1 MPPEYVLQWV
11 PLPWLV
17 GVSVLA
23 TGVWLWKVAIRPAH
37 RWAKAFKGKLD
48 EFFEGWFGRPEHTG
62 FPAEPG
68 VPERLR
74 NIEDLVPGWTT
85 ALGKI
90 EDNAE
95 AIKEI
100 SYHIQPNHNGSAH
113 DALVSKLDALA
124 EKIDKQS
131 ERQGRLSDAQLA
143 VAAQLDRTEQDK
155 RAAHEE
161 ILRRIGR
168 IEQHRPAG
176 EES

>member
-17 GVSVLA
+17 GVSA
-23 TGVWLWKVAIRPAH
+23 MAAGAWLWRAAIRPAY
-37 RWAKAFKGKLD
+37 RWAKGVKDKLD
-48 EFFEGWFGRPEHTG
+48 EFFEGWFGRPERTG

-90 EDNAE
+90 EDHTE

-100 SYHIQPNHNGSAH
+100 SYHVQPNHGGSAH
-113 DALVSKLDALA
+113 DELTKQLREIVA
-124 EKIDKQS
+124 EVRGI
-131 ERQGRLSDAQLA
+131 GRAQVEMA
-143 VAAQLDRTEQDK
+143 GQLDDLRDEK
-155 RAAHEE
+155 RAAHDEM
-161 ILRRIGR
+161 LRRLGR
-168 IEQHRPAG
+168 LELPRG

>member
-23 TGVWLWKVAIRPAH
+23 TGVWLWKVAIRPAY

-48 EFFEGWFGRPEHTG
+48 EFFEGWFGRPERTG

-85 ALGKI
+85 ALGKV
-90 EDNAE
+90 DDHTE
-95 AIKEI
+95 ALKEI
-100 SYHIQPNHNGSAH
+100 SYHIQPNHDGSAH
-113 DALVSKLDALA
+113 DALVRKLDELGK
-124 EKIDKQS
+124 KIDVMG
-131 ERQGRLSDAQLA
+131 ERQGHLSDAQLT
-143 VAAQLDRTEQDK
+143 VAGQLDRIEQDK

-161 ILRRIGR
+161 ILQRLRRV
-168 IEQHRPAG
+168 EHHPAG

>member
-23 TGVWLWKVAIRPAH
+23 TGVWLWKVAIRPAY
-37 RWAKAFKGKLD
+37 RWVKAFKGKLD
-48 EFFEGWFGRPEHTG
+48 EFFEGWFGRPERTG

-90 EDNAE
+90 EDHTE

-100 SYHIQPNHNGSAH
+100 SYHVQPNHGESAH
-113 DALVSKLDALA
+113 DSLSEKLDALA
-124 EKIDKQS
+124 SQFAGMDT
-131 ERQGRLSDAQLA
+131 RLDRLTDAQLA
-143 VAAQLDRTEQDK
+143 VSGTIDRIEQDK
-155 RAAHEE
+155 RAAHDEM
-161 ILRRIGR
+161 LRRLGR
-168 IEQHRPAG
+168 LELPRG

>member
-23 TGVWLWKVAIRPAH
+23 TGVWLWKVAIRPAY
-37 RWAKAFKGKLD
+37 RWVKALRGKLD
-48 EFFEGWFGRPEHTG
+48 EFFEGWFGRPERTG

-100 SYHIQPNHNGSAH
+100 SYHVMPNSGLSAY
-113 DALVSKLDALA
+113 DKLG
-124 EKIDKQS
+124 EKIDELAASVVQIADTQGHLARSQLEVAGAVDRLREDK
-131 ERQGRLSDAQLA
+131 ERAHDKMLRRLGRLEL
-143 VAAQLDRTEQDK
+143 
-155 RAAHEE
+155 
-161 ILRRIGR
+161 
-168 IEQHRPAG
+168 HRG

>member
-37 RWAKAFKGKLD
+37 RWAKSFKGKLD
-48 EFFEGWFGRPEHTG
+48 EFFEGWFGRPERTG

-131 ERQGRLSDAQLA
+131 ERQGHLSDAQLT
-143 VAAQLDRTEQDK
+143 VAGQLDRIEQDK
-155 RAAHEE
+155 RAAHEG
-161 ILRRIGR
+161 ILQRLRRV
-168 IEQHRPAG
+168 EHHPAG